1 MVPIAYN
8 NITSRTDVEA
18 LIPEEVSRTM
28 LGKENHGSAVLDLF
42 RRIPVSRNQVRF
54 PVLSALPTA
63 YWVTG
68 DTGLKQTTEMA
79 WANKLMNIEE
89 LAVILPVPENV
100 VADIE
105 IDIWDAA
112 MPLITDAF
120 HRALDAAV
128 FFGSNAPASFP
139 TNIQASVIAAGNTA
153 TEGTAATGGGYYADL
168 DKLLDLVELDGFDV
182 SGFVANRSVRGKLRA
197 ARNADG
203 VRLDAGRVNGD
214 LGSIDGAPIAYP
226 MRGMWA
232 GTTGAARI
240 FAGDFASQF
249 VVGVREDI
257 TVKILDQAVI
267 QDSTGA
273 IVFNLAQQ
281 DAVGLRVKARFGWQ
295 VSNTINDD
303 NPNVATRY
311 PSAALLIP

>member
-8 NITSRTDVEA
+8 NITSRTDTEA

-28 LGKENHGSAVLDLF
+28 LGKENRGSAVLDLF

-100 VADIE
+100 VADVE
-105 IDIWDAA
+105 IDIWDSAL
-112 MPLITDAF
+112 PLITDAF

-139 TNIQASVIAAGNTA
+139 TDIQASVIAAGNTA
-153 TEGTAATGGGYYADL
+153 NEGTVAASGGYYADI
-168 DKLLDLVELDGFDV
+168 DKLLDFVELDGFDV
-182 SGFVANRSVRGKLRA
+182 TGFVANRSVRGKLRA

-203 VRLDAGRVNGD
+203 ERLDNGRVGGD
-214 LGSIDGAPIAYP
+214 LMTLDGAPIHYP

-240 FAGDFASQF
+240 FAGDWASQF

-295 VSNTINDD
+295 VANTINDD
-303 NPNVATRY
+303 NTNPATRY
-311 PSAALLIP
+311 PAAALLIP

>member
-1 MVPIAYN
+1 MAYN
-8 NITSRTDVEA
+8 NLTSRTDVEA

-42 RRIPVSRNQVRF
+42 RRIPVNRNQVRF

-63 YWVTG
+63 YWVAG
-68 DTGLKQTTEMA
+68 DTGLKETTEVA
-79 WANKLMNIEE
+79 WANKFMNIEE

-100 VADIE
+100 VADVE
-105 IDIWDAA
+105 IDIWDSAL
-112 MPLITDAF
+112 PLITEAF

-128 FFGSNAPASFP
+128 FFGTNAPATFP
-139 TNIQASVIAAGNTA
+139 TNIAAAVAATSNTVN
-153 TEGTAATGGGYYADL
+153 EGTAAASGGYFADI

-182 SGFVANRSVRGKLRA
+182 SGYVANRSMRGKLRA

-203 VRLDAGRVNGD
+203 ERLDAGRVSQD
-214 LGSIDGAPIAYP
+214 LRSIDGNPIHYP
-226 MRGMWA
+226 MRGLWP
-232 GTTGAARI
+232 TGSGSVRA

-267 QDSTGA
+267 QDNTGA

-281 DAVGLRVKARFGWQ
+281 DALGLRVKARFGWQ

-303 NPNVATRY
+303 NPNAATRY
-311 PSAALLIP
+311 PAAALLIP